1 MNQKYSKAHPKKN
14 LVIHGSEET
23 IDDIPYI
30 EITFLDYGIGI
41 PSSIINKIYNP
52 FFSTKPSGIG
62 TGLGLAISHGIITDH
77 NGKLLFESRYGEY
90 TKVAVL
96 LPAIKEIS

>member
-1 MNQKYSKAHPKKN
+1 MNQKHAKAHPKKN

-23 IDDIPYI
+23 VDETPCI
-30 EITFLDYGIGI
+30 EVTFIDYGTGI

-52 FFSTKPSGIG
+52 FFSTKPSGVG
-62 TGLGLAISHGIITDH
+62 TGLGLAISHGIIADH
-77 NGKLLFESRYGEY
+77 GGKLTFESDYGEY

-96 LPAIKEIS
+96 LPAITENS